1 LRHRETFPVDLNKA
15 PREMLLR
22 VPGLG
27 VRNVDRIIR
36 IRRWH
41 ILRLADLTRLRV
53 PLTKAMPFVIVADH
67 SPRVLESD
75 ALTRQFAAVVA
86 QPNLFELA
94 A

>member
-1 LRHRETFPVDLNKA
+1 LNKA

-41 ILRLADLTRLRV
+41 SIRLDDLTRLRV
-53 PLTKAMPFVIVADH
+53 PLSKAMPFIIVADH
-67 SPRVLESD
+67 TPRLLERETVISRFVKTQEQTE
-75 ALTRQFAAVVA
+75 LFRIAA
-86 QPNLFELA
+86 
-94 A
+94 